1 MSISNLDPAE
11 IHKFSS
17 IAEDWWDP
25 AGPVRSLHAINPARL
40 AFIKNHL
47 SLAQQQVIDLGC
59 GGGVLSEALAREHA
73 QVLGIDQSEALIEV
87 AKAHA
92 CAQYLP
98 ITYQVAEIEALSKEK
113 TGIFDVVCCMELLE
127 HVPDPVTLIQA
138 CSALAKPGGWVFFST
153 INRCLR
159 AYFLAILGAEYC
171 LNLLPKGTHTY
182 EKFIRPSELSAA
194 ARQAGLRLVKL
205 QGLHYNP
212 FTDQARLSASIQVN
226 YLASFQK

>member
-17 IAEDWWDP
+17 LAEDWWDP
-25 AGPVRSLHAINPARL
+25 TGPVRSLHAINPARL
-40 AFIKNHL
+40 AFIKNHIA
-47 SLAQQQVIDLGC
+47 LAQQRVIDLGC
-59 GGGVLSEALAREHA
+59 GGGVLSEALTREHA
-73 QVLGIDQSEALIEV
+73 QVLGIDQSETLIEV

-92 CAQYLP
+92 VAQHLP

-113 TGIFDVVCCMELLE
+113 TENFDMVCCMELLE

-138 CSALAKPGGWVFFST
+138 CSTLVKPGGWVFFST
-153 INRCLR
+153 INRCLP

-171 LNLLPKGTHTY
+171 LNVLPKGTHTY
-182 EKFIRPSELSAA
+182 EKFICPSELSAA

-212 FTDQARLSASIQVN
+212 FTDQARLSASIRVN